1 MRDELWSWTAA
12 ELAQAIVAGR
22 ISSVEATES
31 ALARMDAINPKI
43 NAVVDPLHEDAMAAA
58 READAALARG
68 EAKGPLQGVPVT
80 VKINVDYAGHATTN
94 GVKAFANLIAP
105 GDGSVVRNL
114 RASGAVIIGRT
125 NTPCFSMRWF
135 TENELHGATLNP
147 HDAGLT
153 PGGSS
158 GGAGSA
164 VAAGIGAMAHGNDI
178 GGSVRFPAYC
188 CGVYGLRP
196 TSGLLP
202 SFNPTQAA
210 ERLIASQMMAVQ
222 GPLARSVE
230 DIRLAMLAMSTNDPR
245 DIWQVPMPELAP
257 PPAIDPCRVAL
268 FAEHDECDI
277 DPEVTQSIRHA
288 AAILTDAGYTVEEIP
303 IPSITEAADLWR
315 LIMVNEMRSGLG
327 AMIEKHGDPA
337 IRYAYE
343 TLADG
348 VPDLDRTD
356 FLKAFAQRSTLLRQ
370 WQLLFATHPLVL
382 TAVSWKKPYPV
393 GHDLKSAPFFDS
405 YYKEVAP
412 TAMAPILGL
421 PGMSVPVKT
430 GEGLPI
436 GVQLLAN
443 RFGENALLSAAS
455 AIERANGALLPVE
468 PR

>member
-1 MRDELWSWTAA
+1 MRDALWSWTAA
-12 ELAQAIVAGR
+12 EVAQAIANR
-22 ISSVEATES
+22 EITSVEATES
-31 ALARMDAINPKI
+31 ALARMDAVNPMI

-58 READAALARG
+58 READAALGRG
-68 EAKGPLQGVPVT
+68 GVRGPLHGVPVT
-80 VKINVDYAGHATTN
+80 VKINVDYAGRATTN
-94 GVKAFANLIAP
+94 GVKVFANLIAP
-105 GDGSVVRNL
+105 EDGSVVRNL
-114 RASGAVIIGRT
+114 GASGAVIIGRT

-196 TSGLLP
+196 TSGFLP

-222 GPLARSVE
+222 GPLARSAE
-230 DIRLAMLAMSTNDPR
+230 DLRLAMLAMSGPDPR

-257 PPAIDPCRVAL
+257 PPAINPCRVAL
-268 FAEHDECDI
+268 FVEHDECDI

-288 AAILTDAGYTVEEIP
+288 AAILSDAGYTVEEIP

-327 AMIEKHGDPA
+327 PLIDQHGDAA

-343 TLADG
+343 TLSNG
-348 VPDLDRTD
+348 VPDLDRTA
-356 FLKAFAQRSTLLRQ
+356 FLKAFAGRSKLLRQ

-393 GHDLKSAPFFDS
+393 GHDLKNAPFFDS

-412 TAMAPILGL
+412 TTMAPILGL
-421 PGMSVPVKT
+421 PAMSVPVST

-436 GVQLLAN
+436 GVHLLAN

-455 AIERANGALLPVE
+455 AIERASGAVLPVT
-468 PR
+468 PH